1 MKIDLG
7 QERPVYVKLQLAGKK
22 VIGRS
27 FHYSERPADYS
38 EE

>member
-27 FHYSERPADYS
+27 FHYSELPADYS

>member
-27 FHYSERPADYS
+27 FHYSERPADYAKD
-38 EE
+38 